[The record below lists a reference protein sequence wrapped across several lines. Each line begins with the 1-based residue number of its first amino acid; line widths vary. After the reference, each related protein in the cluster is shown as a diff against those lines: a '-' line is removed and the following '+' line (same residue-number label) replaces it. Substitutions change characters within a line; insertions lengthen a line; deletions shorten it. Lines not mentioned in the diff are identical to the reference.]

1 MIKNLSVTTNHS
13 IVKKAAVH
21 KLVKSLRNEL
31 NFEID
36 SLIVNFIK
44 SDQIHMINKKY
55 LKHDYSTDIITFNY
69 SGSNSI
75 LDGEIFIS
83 YQDAQNNAKKYE
95 VSLNEE
101 LKRLVIHGILH
112 LIGYDDTK
120 ESAKKIMSTMENQL
134 TNKYNFALL

>member
-1 MIKNLSVTTNHS
+1 MIKNISVTSNHS
-13 IVKKAAVH
+13 IVKKAEVH
-21 KLVKSLRNEL
+21 KLVKSLKNEL

-36 SLIVNFIK
+36 SLIINFIN
-44 SDQIHMINKKY
+44 SDQIHKINKKY
-55 LKHDYSTDIITFNY
+55 LSHDYSTDIITFNY
-69 SGSNSI
+69 SGSNSM

-112 LIGYDDTK
+112 LIGYDDTN
-120 ESAKKIMSTMENQL
+120 ESEKKIMKTVENEL